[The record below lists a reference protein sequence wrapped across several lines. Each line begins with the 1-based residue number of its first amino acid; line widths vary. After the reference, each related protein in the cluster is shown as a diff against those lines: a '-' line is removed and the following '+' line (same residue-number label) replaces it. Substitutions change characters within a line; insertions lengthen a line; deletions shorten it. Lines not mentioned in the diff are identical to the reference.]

1 MKINTLKRR
10 LLGTRNRW
18 QEKTCREPNSMN
30 DHLTGLIM
38 NTYCN
43 INDIEVVLQH
53 CLKKIKNSDR
63 CQALQYGRL
72 SGYFDET
79 NGLTRFGE
87 YLAQFLQID
96 LVNDRAI

>member
-1 MKINTLKRR
+1 MGRETGGKK
-10 LLGTRNRW
+10 
-18 QEKTCREPNSMN
+18 KTGREPNSMN

-43 INDIEVVLQH
+43 INNIEVVLQH